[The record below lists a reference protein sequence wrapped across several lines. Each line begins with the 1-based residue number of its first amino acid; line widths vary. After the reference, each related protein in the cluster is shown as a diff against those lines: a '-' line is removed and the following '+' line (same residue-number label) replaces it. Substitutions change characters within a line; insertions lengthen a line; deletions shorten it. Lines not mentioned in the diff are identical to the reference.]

1 MKFLKTAMS
10 KIQALAKSYLENVA
24 HCNGTDSEISLIL

>member
-1 MKFLKTAMS
+1 MKFLKIAMS
-10 KIQALAKSYLENVA
+10 KMQALAKLCLENVA